1 LLRHGT
7 SQGGWKAKGQQE
19 NQTAW
24 DASPVFLSYALSV
37 IVPNNCERR
46 NNLPRIHGFLMD
58 LRREWPISEWLR
70 RETFLFAVPFLTTAH
85 SF

>member
-1 LLRHGT
+1 
-7 SQGGWKAKGQQE
+7 
-19 NQTAW
+19 
-24 DASPVFLSYALSV
+24 
-37 IVPNNCERR
+37 
-46 NNLPRIHGFLMD
+46 LPRIHGFLMD